1 MKLHVDTHC
10 HTIASGHAYSTVQE
24 MAQQASEKK
33 LSLIAITDHGPAM
46 PHAAS
51 KLYFRNLKV
60 LPTFM
65 YGVEVLKGAE
75 VNIVGMDGS
84 LDLPDSILQQ
94 LDLVIASFHLPC
106 IKPGSEKENTNALI
120 QVMKNPY
127 VHILGHTGNPAYPVQ
142 IERMVEAA
150 GKYGKL
156 IEINNSSLT
165 SDSFRQGSWDRC
177 FKILETCRNYKVPVV
192 VGSDAH
198 ISWDVGKFE
207 KAHDMIRQLNMPE
220 SLVLCSES
228 EKLKKY
234 LETLDGER
242 RIKPQ

>member
-1 MKLHVDTHC
+1 MKLIVDTHC

-24 MAQQASEKK
+24 MAQQAYEKK
-33 LSLIAITDHGPAM
+33 LSLIAMTDHGPAM

-51 KLYFRNLKV
+51 KLHFRNLKV
-60 LPTFM
+60 LPSSM
-65 YGVEVLKGAE
+65 YGVEILKGAE

-84 LDLPDSILQQ
+84 LDLSDSILQQ

-127 VHILGHTGNPAYPVQ
+127 VHILGHTGNPVYPVQ
-142 IERMVEAA
+142 IEKMVEAA

-165 SDSFRQGSWDRC
+165 SHSFRKGSWDRC
-177 FKILETCRNYKVPVV
+177 IKILETCLDFKVPVV

-207 KAHDMIRQLNMPE
+207 KAYEMFRQLNVPE
-220 SLVLCSES
+220 SMVLCSDPK
-228 EKLKKY
+228 KLKQH
-234 LETLDGER
+234 LGIQGR
-242 RIKPQ
+242 